1 MLSYRHSF
9 HAGNFADVIKHIVVI
24 DCLEHLI
31 KKDSPFDYIDTHA
44 GAGLYNLSSDHAT
57 RLQEYTQG
65 VGKLKAVDWPE
76 LSRYFEILKKYNPSG
91 RLLHYPGSP
100 MIAMHFLRAKDHAWL
115 FELHPTD
122 CETLAKNTY
131 EDGRVKVMRGD
142 GYAGMLSLLP
152 PVSRRGLVL
161 IDPPYEIK
169 TDYAQILDTVI
180 KAYKKFTTGT
190 YAIWYPVVERKRIDK
205 LEAKFKDSGIRKIQ
219 RFELA
224 SAADSRGM
232 GMSAAGMIVIN
243 PPWMLMEKMSRLRPR
258 LVDTLG
264 ENAGAYFK
272 CDELV
277 GE

>member
-1 MLSYRHSF
+1 LLSYRHSF

-24 DCLEHLI
+24 EILEHLI

-57 RLQEYTQG
+57 KLQEYTQG
-65 VGKLKAVDWPE
+65 VGRLKAEEWPE

-100 MIAMHFLRAKDHAWL
+100 MIAMHFLRARDHAWL
-115 FELHPTD
+115 FELHPAD

-131 EDGRVKVMRGD
+131 EDDRIKVMRGD

-169 TDYAQILDTVI
+169 TDYAQILSTII
-180 KAYKKFTTGT
+180 KAHKKFSTGT
-190 YAIWYPVVERKRIDK
+190 YAIWYPVVDRKRIDK

-243 PPWMLMEKMSRLRPR
+243 PPWMLMEKMSQLLPR
-258 LVDTLG
+258 LVDILG
-264 ENAGAYFK
+264 EGPRSFYK